1 MCIKFSEEAYK
12 IEQNLSISC
21 SFHGDIFLNCILPLI
36 YEPPLFCFPQNAEVS
51 VFEVNIR
58 FVGGLISAYYLSG
71 AEVRWKVAYKWNY
84 EVS

>member
-1 MCIKFSEEAYK
+1 MCKKFSEEAYK

-58 FVGGLISAYYLSG
+58 VVGGLISAYYLSG